1 MKGFR
6 SRGSLNLR
14 SACFMFAMTLGAVWP
29 KGSEV
34 SSVDLWCWRAQIL
47 PGISKF
53 PSGEGISVIEGKEV
67 GWFAGQKA
75 IWEDAPGAWIM
86 VREVGIERDSEF
98 PHRKGCVVRSRS
110 SGGQT
115 NRHDQTSSPP
125 WMLGKREDLRTL
137 WWKPVSGQ
145 STAVVCRGVQG
156 KDSVVYAISRN

>member
-34 SSVDLWCWRAQIL
+34 SSVDLGCWRAQIL

-53 PSGEGISVIEGKEV
+53 PSGEGISAAGGREV

-75 IWEDAPGAWIM
+75 IWEDAPGAWVM
-86 VREVGIERDSEF
+86 VGGYWERTRDSAQE
-98 PHRKGCVVRSRS
+98 GLCS
-110 SGGQT
+110 
-115 NRHDQTSSPP
+115 
-125 WMLGKREDLRTL
+125 
-137 WWKPVSGQ
+137 
-145 STAVVCRGVQG
+145 
-156 KDSVVYAISRN
+156 